1 MRKVRKV
8 LVIIDGGGTPKA
20 QLKNIIQ
27 DGATEN
33 GYTTTEYPVDSSGDI
48 SLYYKIKKD

>member
-8 LVIIDGGGTPKA
+8 LVIIDGGVSPKV
-20 QLKNIIQ
+20 QLKSIIE

-33 GYTTTEYPVDSSGDI
+33 DYTATEYPVDGSGDI
-48 SLYYKIKKD
+48 GLYYKIKKN